1 MKKIFTLTLVL
12 LFALSTVCFA
22 AKGGAKFRMPS
33 PKAPTTQSAP
43 SPKDAGNYKPSA
55 PAQSYGNKA
64 PAAAAKPNTQAGQPM
79 QQPGGG
85 FLRTAGLLGGG
96 MLLGSMLGGMFGFG
110 SEGMF
115 AMLIG
120 MFFNIIILVGIFMA
134 GRFLWNKLKTRDT
147 ENDYRRR

>member
-22 AKGGAKFRMPS
+22 AKGGVKIRMPS

-43 SPKDAGNYKPSA
+43 SPKGAGDYKPSA

-64 PAAAAKPNTQAGQPM
+64 PATAKPNTQAGQPM
-79 QQPGGG
+79 QLPGGG